1 MNIVMAIILGLL
13 FGFILQKIGAANP
26 QIIINMLRLK
36 DLHLMKAIFFGIGI
50 SSLILFI
57 LLNIGVISS
66 SNLSIKASYT
76 GVIIGGAILGLGW
89 AISGFCPGTGVVA
102 AGSGRKDALVFILGG
117 LLGAFVFTLLYAS
130 LKTTFLFSDLGGKI
144 TVAMTSND
152 KFAALLPSMPGIV
165 IAGGIAVILIIIACM
180 LPEKQKDTTLL

>member
-26 QIIINMLRLK
+26 QIIIDMLRLK

-50 SSLILFI
+50 SSLILFV
-57 LLNIGVISS
+57 LLNTGVISS
-66 SNLSIKASYT
+66 GNLSIKASYT

-102 AGSGRKDALVFILGG
+102 AGSGRKDALFFILGG
-117 LLGAFVFTLLYAS
+117 LLGAFVFMLLYAS
-130 LKTTFLFSDLGGKI
+130 LKPTFLFADLGGK
-144 TVAMTSND
+144 VAVAATGND
-152 KFAALLPSMPGIV
+152 KFTALFPSMPGVV
-165 IAGGIAVILIIIACM
+165 IAGGIAVVFIIIAWM
-180 LPEKQKDTTLL
+180 LPGKQKNTTLL